1 MIIKYFASL
10 KERIGV
16 SEETIVSSEISVKE
30 TIKILKEKYGEK
42 AFPDNILCSVN
53 HEIVKGEHK
62 IKAQDE
68 VAFFPPV
75 TGG

>member
-10 KERIGV
+10 KEKIGV
-16 SEETIVSSEISVKE
+16 AEETIVSKEISVQE
-30 TIKILKEKYGEK
+30 TIKILKGKYGDDI
-42 AFPDNILCSVN
+42 FPDNILCSVN
-53 HEIVKGEHK
+53 HEIVRPEHR